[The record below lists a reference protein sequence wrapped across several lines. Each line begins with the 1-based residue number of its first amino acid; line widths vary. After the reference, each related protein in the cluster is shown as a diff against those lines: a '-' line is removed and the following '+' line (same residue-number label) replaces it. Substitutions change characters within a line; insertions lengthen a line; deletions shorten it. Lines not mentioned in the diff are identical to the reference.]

1 MRGRFGTSR
10 DAWMQKYCSLI
21 AALTTIFFANTLY
34 SKAFAAKNEI
44 SVNHEKRQLKVK
56 DQVLD
61 VIVSDLPAR
70 GSLRP
75 LLVIAP
81 AKKYLMDGRLFERIA
96 NEAASLGYYVVRFN
110 WSFTKQGV
118 EPKLDLMAEANEL
131 SAVREHYTKE
141 PFIDRKRI
149 ILAAKSFGSK
159 VAMRG
164 PYKGASAVLLMT
176 PNCDAKETFSEI
188 YGPLLN
194 GPKILN
200 ITISTSD
207 PNCDV
212 NQIYKSANSFDK
224 NRVTIHTLYGGHKFE
239 NSDGRDFNENTA
251 VSSMVNWL
259 HNLILTP

>member
-1 MRGRFGTSR
+1 VKFS
-10 DAWMQKYCSLI
+10 I
-21 AALTTIFFANTLY
+21 VAALTVNLLANTLY
-34 SKAFAAKNEI
+34 SKAHADKKQV
-44 SVNHEKRQLKVK
+44 SVTHEKRQLKVK

-70 GSLRP
+70 SSLRP
-75 LLVIAP
+75 LLVFAP

-96 NEAASLGYYVVRFN
+96 SEAASLGYYVVRFN

-118 EPKLDLMAEANEL
+118 EPKLDLMTEANEL
-131 SAVREHYTKE
+131 SAVIEHYSKE
-141 PFIDRKRI
+141 PFIDRKKV
-149 ILAAKSFGSK
+149 ILVAKSFGSK

-164 PYKGASAVLLMT
+164 PYKAASAVLLIT

-188 YGPLLN
+188 YGPLLS
-194 GPKILN
+194 GEKKLN
-200 ITISTSD
+200 ITISTAD

-212 NQIYKSANSFDK
+212 NQIYRSANSFDK
-224 NRVTIHTLYGGHKFE
+224 NRVNIHTLYGGHNFE

-259 HNLILTP
+259 HNLILRP